1 MGMGMAKLRS
11 NGHGIMDY
19 KLIMNFSI
27 DGCNTNGLRLFNG
40 SSIDVEIL
48 QWQLSINLDHILR
61 QVMGR
66 LYGDLMGIIYHYFSV
81 FTIVLTL
88 IIIIHHYLSIYIYI
102 HING

>member
-40 SSIDVEIL
+40 SSIDVEIC
-48 QWQLSINLDHILR
+48 N
-61 QVMGR
+61 GN
-66 LYGDLMGIIYHYFSV
+66 
-81 FTIVLTL
+81 
-88 IIIIHHYLSIYIYI
+88 YL
-102 HING
+102 